1 MITLMPQGS
10 EGSINLTDSTLIT
23 TIIIPIC
30 TGIIT
35 ILFIG
40 EQVFTQVLTGTL
52 HIPSIMGGVCQEE
65 HTGLFGMIPILCM
78 DLDIRIIIMAGT
90 AIHTGQDIIVVTGTD
105 IGTAPLDIRIMVQVN
120 GIAIVMTRT
129 HIIMVQEHHLPVIP
143 VADLPAEVEDRTQV
157 AELKKF
163 RKKSIHPEV
172 LLPPTVLQDRMAV
185 LKLHARAGLLLIHK
199 EVMDVLQF
207 RNPAL

>member
-10 EGSINLTDSTLIT
+10 EGSINLTDSTLII

-52 HIPSIMGGVCQEE
+52 HIPSIMGGECQEE
-65 HTGLFGMIPILCM
+65 HTGLFGTIPILCM

-90 AIHTGQDIIVVTGTD
+90 AIHTGQGTIVDTGMDIWD
-105 IGTAPLDIRIMVQVN
+105 IPIMVQAD
-120 GIAIVMTRT
+120 GIATAMTRIL
-129 HIIMVQEHHLPVIP
+129 IIMDQELHLPVIP
-143 VADLPAEVEDRTQV
+143 VADLPAELEDRVQE

-163 RKKSIHPEV
+163 MKKSIHPEV
-172 LLPPTVLQDRMAV
+172 LLLPTVLQDRMAV
-185 LKLHARAGLLLIHK
+185 LKLHARAGLLLTHK